1 MNALSA
7 SLAALAVALSSTLCS
22 QSLVEFEH
30 AGRLYIGVPVETW
43 EAIVSR
49 RIEANQLN
57 RERAISIVTLGGDVN
72 AAKAKGETYRKDA
85 EEAKANEVAAL
96 AKLNVFEDENRNLSR
111 KLRRRTPWATAMK
124 VEVGV
129 LLAVGAFVTYQ
140 ELKP

>member
-1 MNALSA
+1 MNAHSA
-7 SLAALAVALSSTLCS
+7 SLAALAVALSLTLCS

-43 EAIVSR
+43 EAIVAR

-96 AKLNVFEDENRNLSR
+96 AKLREFEEANAKLSR

-140 ELKP
+140 ELRP

>member
-85 EEAKANEVAAL
+85 EEARANEVAAL
-96 AKLNVFEDENRNLSR
+96 AKLNLSEDENRKLSM

>member
-1 MNALSA
+1 M
-7 SLAALAVALSSTLCS
+7 AVALSSTLCS
-22 QSLVEFEH
+22 QNLVEFEH

-96 AKLNVFEDENRNLSR
+96 AKLNLSEDENRKLSM

-129 LLAVGAFVTYQ
+129 LLAAGAFVTYQ